1 MNLPVLKKVTL
12 TLIIGS
18 LVFACTT
25 TPEVKEKY
33 KPTWNSLSA
42 HQIPEWFK
50 DAKFGIYTHWGIYS
64 VPAKG
69 PNGSWYPHNM
79 YKKGTDQ
86 YEYHV
91 ENYGDPSEFG
101 YKDFLP
107 MFKAENF
114 DADEW
119 AELFLKAG
127 ARFAGPVAEHHDGF
141 PLWDS
146 KWTEY
151 DASEKGPER
160 DIVGELEKA
169 IKGRGMKYITTFHH
183 ATHWAYYPHWVED
196 FDCSDPQYAGL
207 YGPLHDQDADWEE
220 WWDISPDELAFM
232 QEQPS
237 REFLEMWLGKLVE
250 VIDKYQPDL
259 IWFDGSFDRMGEK
272 IGQEF
277 FAYYFNDA
285 HKRGKEVEVLFKG
298 WDVPPGI
305 AVNDLELGRESKIT
319 RHLWITDTS
328 IDDMGAWSFAKE
340 AGYKSVNM
348 LIDNLVDRVSKNGLL
363 LLNVGPMADGSI
375 PEPAEER
382 LLAMGKWLEVNGE
395 AIYGTRAWVLSGEGP
410 TEVEDGGEYTEFDE
424 GDYEYT
430 GQDIRF
436 TVKDDILYAICLDWP
451 GEEVTIHSLKRLEE
465 ELSIYW
471 DEDEIVS
478 IRMLGVDEKLEW
490 FFTEEGLTIK
500 TPSEKPCDHAFAFK
514 IERKSEIF

>member
-1 MNLPVLKKVTL
+1 MLMFFKKLIL
-12 TLIIGS
+12 TLITCN
-18 LVFACTT
+18 LVFACNNNN
-25 TPEVKEKY
+25 EVAEKF
-33 KPTWNSLSA
+33 KPTWNSLSS
-42 HQIPEWFK
+42 HQVPEWFK

-79 YKKGTDQ
+79 YKKGTEQ

-107 MFKAENF
+107 MFKAEKF
-114 DADEW
+114 DANEW
-119 AELFLKAG
+119 ADLFLKSG
-127 ARFAGPVAEHHDGF
+127 AKFAGPVAEHHDGF

-169 IKGRGMKYITTFHH
+169 IKKRGMKYITTFHH
-183 ATHWAYYPHWVED
+183 ATHWAYYPHWVAE

-207 YGPLHDQDADWEE
+207 YGPMHNIEADWEE
-220 WWDISPDELAFM
+220 WWDISPDDLAFM
-232 QEQPS
+232 QDQPS
-237 REFLEMWLGKLVE
+237 PEFLEMWLGKLTE

-259 IWFDGSFDRMGEK
+259 IWFDGSFDRMGER
-272 IGQEF
+272 IGKEF

-285 HKRGKEVEVLFKG
+285 LKHGKEVEVLFKG

-305 AVNDLELGRESKIT
+305 AINDLELGRESEIT

-328 IDDMGAWSFAKE
+328 IDDIGAWSYAKE
-340 AGYKSVNM
+340 AGYKPVNM

-363 LLNVGPMADGSI
+363 LLNVGPKADGSI
-375 PEPAEER
+375 PEPAKER
-382 LLAMGKWLEVNGE
+382 LLAMGKWLEINGE
-395 AIYGTRAWVLSGEGP
+395 AIYGTRAWVIPGEGP
-410 TEVEDGGEYTEFDE
+410 TEVEDGGEYTEFCE
-424 GDYEYT
+424 GAYEYT

-436 TVKDDILYAICLDWP
+436 TVKDDVLYAICLDWP
-451 GEEVTIHSLKRLEE
+451 GEEVTIRSLKRLEE

-471 DEDEIVS
+471 DDDEIESV
-478 IRMLGVDEKLEW
+478 RMLGVDKELEW
-490 FFTEEGLTIK
+490 FFTKEGLTIK
-500 TPSEKPCDHAFAFK
+500 TPAEKPCEHAYAFK
-514 IERKSEIF
+514 IERKSESF